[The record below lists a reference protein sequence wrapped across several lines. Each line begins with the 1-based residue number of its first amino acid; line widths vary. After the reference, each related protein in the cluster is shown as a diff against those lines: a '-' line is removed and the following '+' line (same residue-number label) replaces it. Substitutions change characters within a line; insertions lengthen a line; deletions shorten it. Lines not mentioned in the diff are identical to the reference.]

1 MAENSVIVLK
11 RFARSPLA
19 HLESAMADGTVEGVR
34 GVTLRELAFVTM
46 VTVRVATDQPAAAR
60 IAEIVGAA
68 LPAECGEVGVGRD
81 HQVLWLGPDEF
92 LVVSNTDPATLTAQL
107 EGALGDEPGLVVDV
121 SANRTTVELSGT
133 SARAV
138 LEKGCVLD
146 LHPRVFRAG
155 CAVSTMLGPAPVILW
170 QTDELP
176 TYRIMPRG
184 SFADY
189 TARWL
194 LNAMTEFAGPGESSW
209 R

>member
-1 MAENSVIVLK
+1 MAEIGVME

-19 HLESAMADGTVEGVR
+19 HLEVAMADGLVEGER

-46 VTVRVATDQPAAAR
+46 VTVRVATDQVAAAR

-68 LPAECGEVGVGRD
+68 LPTECGEVGVGRD

-92 LVVSNTDPATLTAQL
+92 LVVSGTDPATLTAQL
-107 EGALGDEPGLVVDV
+107 EDALGVDPGLVVDV
-121 SANRTTVELSGT
+121 SANRTTLELSGP
-133 SARAV
+133 SAREV

-146 LHPRVFRAG
+146 LHPRAFRAG
-155 CAVSTMLGPAPVILW
+155 IAVSTMLGPVPVILW
-170 QTDELP
+170 QTDASP

-194 LNAMTEFAGPGESSW
+194 LNAMIEFSAPEESSW

>member
-1 MAENSVIVLK
+1 MADNSVIG

-19 HLESAMADGTVEGVR
+19 HLEAAMADGSVVGKR

-46 VTVRVATDQPAAAR
+46 VTIRVAVDQPVASR
-60 IAEIVGAA
+60 VAEIVGAA
-68 LPAECGEVGVGRD
+68 LPTECGSVGACKE

-92 LVVSNTDPATLTAQL
+92 LVVSDTDPATLTAQL
-107 EGALGDEPGLVVDV
+107 EEALGVDPGLVVDV
-121 SANRTTVELSGT
+121 SANRTTLELSGP
-133 SARAV
+133 SAREV

-146 LHPRVFRAG
+146 LHPRAFRAG
-155 CAVSTMLGPAPVILW
+155 IAVSTMLGPVPVILW
-170 QTDELP
+170 QTDALP

-194 LNAMTEFAGPGESSW
+194 LNAMIEFAGPGESSW